1 MTEFRVDAHDEGG
14 VVVIDVEG
22 RIDAFLVTKIREVIN
37 DLVQDGKVRL
47 IIRFQKVAQINSTA
61 LGILIGRLRRVRMH
75 SGDIKIVELSP
86 DIRRVFDVMGASR
99 IFDIH
104 PDVDSA
110 RISFNASAVVTDVPA
125 TGPAAST
132 PPPTNL
138 ASSDRRN

>member
-1 MTEFRVDAHDEGG
+1 MMTEFRVDAHDEGG

-22 RIDAFLVTKIREVIN
+22 RVDAFLVTKIREVIN
-37 DLVQDGKVRL
+37 DLVQDGKVKL

-104 PDVDSA
+104 ADVDSA
-110 RISFNASAVVTDVPA
+110 RGAFTSSTTAAGATPVSGTPAPITDLTA
-125 TGPAAST
+125 
-132 PPPTNL
+132 
-138 ASSDRRN
+138 DRRN